1 MTAAEFR
8 NARKAL
14 GLTQHGLAEALGFGK
29 WGFQTIGKIERG
41 EAPITDRTAAA
52 IRALLAAQA
61 APPLTRQP

>member
-1 MTAAEFR
+1 MQQSVTAADFR
-8 NARKAL
+8 TARRTL

-52 IRALLAAQA
+52 IRALLAAKQ
-61 APPLTRQP
+61 

>member
-41 EAPITDRTAAA
+41 EAPITDRTDAA
-52 IRALLAAQA
+52 IRALLAGQGT
-61 APPLTRQP
+61 PPANHQP